1 MLLFSPKPK
10 TTQSSILAKHRLES
24 EIKTL
29 NSLPNV
35 VFIPSPDNNLFL
47 FTVAITAAEG
57 YWEGGT
63 FSFRFAIPP
72 NYPFKAPKI
81 KCVEKIYHPNVNF
94 EGRVCLSL
102 LREDYSPALAL
113 EHIIQ
118 GLLFIL
124 YNPNFSDPLEE
135 HISLLY
141 QTNPNKFIRNV
152 KASLRGKT
160 IDGVSYTRLIP

>member
-1 MLLFSPKPK
+1 MCRENIPPECKFRRQSLLFS
-10 TTQSSILAKHRLES
+10 
-24 EIKTL
+24 
-29 NSLPNV
+29 
-35 VFIPSPDNNLFL
+35 
-47 FTVAITAAEG
+47 
-57 YWEGGT
+57 
-63 FSFRFAIPP
+63 
-72 NYPFKAPKI
+72 
-81 KCVEKIYHPNVNF
+81 
-94 EGRVCLSL
+94 

-152 KASLRGKT
+152 KAPLRGKT